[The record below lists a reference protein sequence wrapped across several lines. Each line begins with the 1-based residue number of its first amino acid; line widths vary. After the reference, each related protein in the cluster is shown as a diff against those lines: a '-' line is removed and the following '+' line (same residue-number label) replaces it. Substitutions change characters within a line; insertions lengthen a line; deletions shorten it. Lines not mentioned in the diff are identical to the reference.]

1 VKAACW
7 YLRTPKTKHKS
18 IVSGPPLQLLCS
30 HLSINRRATCRL
42 SQRPRA
48 MPVPLYTGANGQG
61 QPAHQTSQTPPRYHT
76 ANDQLSRE
84 VPIVSALS
92 LDFLPRQFYKHL

>member
-1 VKAACW
+1 
-7 YLRTPKTKHKS
+7 
-18 IVSGPPLQLLCS
+18 
-30 HLSINRRATCRL
+30 
-42 SQRPRA
+42 

-92 LDFLPRQFYKHL
+92 LDFLPWQFYKHL